1 MNTWWIC
8 FLPLVILFI
17 VLAQQRKET
26 NKTIE
31 AKIRRRKGDPEM
43 QKLAERFIGKD
54 VLLNTVA
61 SGTYDGVMKEVVDN
75 AVVLEKDG
83 KETIVNLDYVI
94 RLREYPTN
102 KHGKR
107 KSLVAE

>member
-1 MNTWWIC
+1 MNPGLIGII
-8 FLPLVILFI
+8 PLLVLLI
-17 VLAQQRKET
+17 VLAQRRKET
-26 NKTIE
+26 NKYIE
-31 AKIRRRKGDPEM
+31 ARIRKQKGDTEM
-43 QKLAERFIGKD
+43 QKLAVRFIGKD
-54 VLLNTVA
+54 VMLNTVA

-102 KHGKR
+102 KRGKR
-107 KSLVAE
+107 KSLVVE

>member
-8 FLPLVILFI
+8 FIPLMVLLLILS
-17 VLAQQRKET
+17 QQRKET
-26 NKTIE
+26 NKFIE
-31 AKIRRRKGDPEM
+31 ARIRRKKGDTEM
-43 QKLAERFIGKD
+43 QKLAVRFIGKD
-54 VLLNTVA
+54 VMLNTVV

-102 KHGKR
+102 KRGKR
-107 KSLVAE
+107 KSLIAE

>member
-8 FLPLVILFI
+8 FIPLMILLI

-26 NKTIE
+26 NKYIK
-31 AKIRRRKGDPEM
+31 ARIRRRKGDPEM

-54 VLLNTVA
+54 VMINTVA
-61 SGTYDGVMKEVVDN
+61 SGTYDGILKEIVDN

-94 RLREYPTN
+94 RLREYPKN

-107 KSLVAE
+107 KSLITD

>member
-8 FLPLVILFI
+8 FIPLMILFI
-17 VLAQQRKET
+17 ILARQREET
-26 NKTIE
+26 NKIVE
-31 AKIRRRKGDPEM
+31 AKIRRQKGDPEM

-61 SGTYDGVMKEVVDN
+61 SGAYDGVMKEIVDN

-102 KHGKR
+102 KRGKR
-107 KSLVAE
+107 KSLVAD